1 MIGCKLFKRKKKN
14 ALQTNPKVI
23 RHCKSEIIPFN
34 KNGVAWVRI
43 DGSPRS
49 ITLMKNI
56 QTKHFTARIK
66 NKRTREKN
74 NRKDCKWISLEK
86 RVESFNSTVASRN
99 FHLIRSIQKQLL
111 AYVVSKCACIST
123 YSTSLTVPTVFSCA
137 RS

>member
-1 MIGCKLFKRKKKN
+1 MIGSKLFYKKKN
-14 ALQTNPKVI
+14 ALQTYPKVI
-23 RHCKSEIIPFN
+23 GHCKSEILSFN

-49 ITLMKNI
+49 LTLMKNI
-56 QTKHFTARIK
+56 QTKYFTARIM

-99 FHLIRSIQKQLL
+99 FHLIGSIQKQLL
-111 AYVVSKCACIST
+111 AYFISKCACIST
-123 YSTSLTVPTVFSCA
+123 YSTSLTVPTVFPCA